1 MTTKNDTDYGALV
14 ERLADKKTRW
24 PAYVAL
30 NKAGPAALEA
40 ATDGLSHDDWQ
51 VRRWCAIYLDHNADE
66 RALKRLILTLEDP
79 KAKVRRWAVHSI
91 ACEPCKEG
99 ELPMDVV
106 PLLAKRLK
114 EDKSIKV
121 RRAAALSLLQW
132 ATEKRVRRLL
142 KRIVDTEDDR
152 KIRRY
157 ANWGLRRP
165 EMFDRRAG
173 EWSGEE
179 DAES

>member
-1 MTTKNDTDYGALV
+1 MTTKNATDYRALV
-14 ERLADKKTRW
+14 EQLAEKKTRW
-24 PAYVAL
+24 PAYMAL
-30 NKAGPAALEA
+30 HEAGPAALD
-40 ATDGLSHDDWQ
+40 ATIEGLPHEDWQ
-51 VRRWCAIYLDHNADE
+51 VRRWCAIYMDHNADE

-99 ELPMDVV
+99 EHPLDAV

-121 RRAAALSLLQW
+121 RRTAALSLLQW

-142 KRIVDTEDDR
+142 RGILDSEEDM

-165 EMFDRRAG
+165 ELFSRRN
-173 EWSGEE
+173 
-179 DAES
+179 